1 VTYGGNVPMVFN
13 RDAKYSVAYNNSAAK
28 WGIRLIFN
36 EGRWR
41 TAELF
46 AFDHSELVEAVNRK
60 KVQLC
65 NRKGGAFYYNEYGH
79 ILVPAVG
86 SSPEYATKTTA
97 RLAFT
102 YGGKRITPE
111 PPPAL
116 KPGDE
121 WTGPH
126 PGIPYKLEAGDIS
139 YWKTLERISWR
150 KVTLSAAVG
159 SRPAAELARR
169 LIAVKGH
176 AGKIYLNERRHFF
189 APQLHK
195 GDWRFV
201 YLGPL
206 GDSSWFPEPKA

>member
-1 VTYGGNVPMVFN
+1 MVFN
-13 RDAKYSVAYNNSAAK
+13 RDAKYSVAYNNGVGR

-46 AFDHSELVEAVNRK
+46 AFDHPELVEAVNKK

-65 NRKGGAFYYNEYGH
+65 SRKGGAFYYNEYGH

-86 SSPEYATKTTA
+86 SSPEYATKTSA

-102 YGGKRITPE
+102 YGEKTVSSE
-111 PPPAL
+111 PPSTL
-116 KPGDE
+116 SPGDE
-121 WTGPH
+121 WQGPH
-126 PGIPYKLEAGDIS
+126 PGIPYMLEVRDIS
-139 YWKTLERISWR
+139 YWKTLERTSWR

-159 SRPAAELARR
+159 PRPAADLARR
-169 LIAVKGH
+169 LHVVKGH
-176 AGKIYLNERRHFF
+176 TGKIYLNERRHFF

-206 GDSSWFPEPKA
+206 GNSPWFPEPNP